1 MAVDLQD
8 PPPTVE
14 PARRG
19 RGSTLATAGR
29 PSSRTSRF
37 ERGARGVWVLVLG
50 VFLGYPLFE
59 LFRRSLFDEQGSFSL
74 AYYERLA
81 SNPQLLQAGLNSL
94 WIGTGSV
101 VGSLL
106 IALPLAYLVSRTD
119 LPGKGFFRTC
129 TVLTFAAPS
138 FIAALGWILLLGRN
152 GLINTTLMSVF
163 SLDEPPFDIFTPW
176 GIIFVL
182 SMFLYPLVF
191 LPVAAALNNIDP
203 ALEQAASS
211 LGAGRWRMLRTIT
224 LPLVL
229 PSVLGGCVLVFV
241 TGFVIFGPVA
251 VLGAPVGFETIPM
264 VLLQL
269 ISFPPQIE
277 TAAVMSVPVLI
288 VIGLVL
294 LLQKRLVGSRRFTV
308 IGGKPGGRQLVPLG
322 LAKPFA
328 LLFAVTVFVV
338 SLVLPFGI
346 LFLTSFRR
354 ALGLP
359 LERGNLVLLENY
371 QRVFQAPEIAMAFR
385 NSFVLAGGAVVL
397 AVAVAL
403 LASWLVQRTTARSN
417 AVIGPVMTSSLAFP
431 GAVLG
436 IGLIIAFARE
446 PFGLGGSLAILLI
459 AYTVSALP
467 LAFLYVN
474 AAMSQ
479 IGADV
484 EEASRS
490 LGAGWVM
497 TWRRITLPLLRPSIA
512 AVGLLTFVLL
522 FRELEMSIFLYTGA
536 NPTTATVLYEL
547 AGESLFQLVG
557 ALATVILAVNV
568 AVVLLAVRLLGA
580 GSTSDPAG
588 EGH

>member
-1 MAVDLQD
+1 MAVQTQG
-8 PPPTVE
+8 PPASSTDSRPS
-14 PARRG
+14 AFG
-19 RGSTLATAGR
+19 RTAGSRRR
-29 PSSRTSRF
+29 PHRASRF

-50 VFLGYPLFE
+50 VALGYPLLE
-59 LFRRSLFDEQGSFSL
+59 LFRRSLFGADGSFTL
-74 AYYERLA
+74 EHYGRLV
-81 SNPQLLQAGLNSL
+81 SNPNLIDATLNSL
-94 WIGTGSV
+94 WIGIGTV

-106 IALPLAYLVSRTD
+106 IAMPLAYLVARTD
-119 LPGKGFFRTC
+119 MPGRGFFRTC

-152 GLINTTLMSVF
+152 GLLNTALMSVF
-163 SLDEPPFDIFTPW
+163 RLEEPPFNIFTPW

-182 SMFLYPLVF
+182 SMFLYPLIF

-203 ALEQAASS
+203 ALEQAAAS
-211 LGAGRWRMLRTIT
+211 LGASRQRLLRTVT

-229 PSVLGGCVLVFV
+229 PATLGGCVLVFV

-251 VLGAPVGFETIPM
+251 ILGAPVGFRTIPM
-264 VLLQL
+264 VLLEL

-288 VIGLVL
+288 IIGLAL
-294 LLQKRLVGSRRFTV
+294 LLQRRLVGTRRFAV
-308 IGGKPGGRQLVPLG
+308 IGGKPGGRQVVPLG
-322 LAKPFA
+322 RAKPLA
-328 LLFAVTVFVV
+328 LLFASSVFVL

-346 LFLTSFRR
+346 LFITSFRR
-354 ALGLP
+354 ALGRP
-359 LERGNLVLLENY
+359 LGRDNLVLLDNY
-371 QRVFQAPEIAMAFR
+371 QRVFQAPEIAAAFR
-385 NSFVLAGGAVVL
+385 NSFVLAAGAVLL
-397 AVAVAL
+397 ALLLAL

-417 AVIGPVMTSSLAFP
+417 ALIAPVMTSSLAFP

-436 IGLIIAFARE
+436 IGLIIAFARP
-446 PFGLGGSLAILLI
+446 PFGLGGSLTILLI
-459 AYTVSALP
+459 GYTVSALP

-479 IGADV
+479 LGTDI

-490 LGAGWVM
+490 LGAGWM
-497 TWRRITLPLLRPSIA
+497 GTYRRITLPLLRPALA
-512 AVGLLTFVLL
+512 AVGLLTFVLM

-557 ALATVILAVNV
+557 ALSTVILAVNV
-568 AVVLLAVRLLGA
+568 AVVLIAVRLLGA
-580 GSTSDPAG
+580 GTTSETA
-588 EGH
+588 

>member
-1 MAVDLQD
+1 VAVQTQG
-8 PPPTVE
+8 PP
-14 PARRG
+14 AS
-19 RGSTLATAGR
+19 STDSRPPVAGR
-29 PSSRTSRF
+29 AAGSRRRSNRASRF

-50 VFLGYPLFE
+50 VALGYPLFE
-59 LFRRSLFDEQGSFSL
+59 LFRRSLFAADGSFTL
-74 AYYERLA
+74 EHYGRLV
-81 SNPQLLQAGLNSL
+81 SNPNLIGATINSL
-94 WIGTGSV
+94 WIGIGTV

-106 IALPLAYLVSRTD
+106 IAMPLAYLVARTD
-119 LPGKGFFRTC
+119 LPGRGFFRTC

-152 GLINTTLMSVF
+152 GLINTALMSVF
-163 SLDEPPFDIFTPW
+163 GLEEPPFNIFTPW

-182 SMFLYPLVF
+182 SMFLYPLIF

-203 ALEQAASS
+203 ALEQAAAS
-211 LGAGRWRMLRTIT
+211 LGASRQRLLRTVT

-229 PSVLGGCVLVFV
+229 PATLGGCVLVFV

-251 VLGAPVGFETIPM
+251 ILGAPVGFRTIPM
-264 VLLQL
+264 VLLEL

-288 VIGLVL
+288 IIGLAL
-294 LLQKRLVGSRRFTV
+294 LLQRRLVGARRFAV
-308 IGGKPGGRQLVPLG
+308 IGGKPGARQAVPLG
-322 LAKPFA
+322 RAKPLA
-328 LLFAVTVFVV
+328 LLFASSVFVV

-346 LFLTSFRR
+346 LFITSFRR
-354 ALGLP
+354 ALGRP
-359 LERGNLVLLENY
+359 LGRDNLVLLDNY
-371 QRVFQAPEIAMAFR
+371 QRVFQAPEIAAAFR
-385 NSFVLAGGAVVL
+385 NSFVLAIGAVLL
-397 AVAVAL
+397 ALLLAL

-417 AVIGPVMTSSLAFP
+417 ALIAPVMTSSLAFP

-436 IGLIIAFARE
+436 IGLIIAFARP
-446 PFGLGGSLAILLI
+446 PFGLGGSLTILLI
-459 AYTVSALP
+459 GYTVSALP

-479 IGADV
+479 LGTDI

-490 LGAGWVM
+490 LGAGWM
-497 TWRRITLPLLRPSIA
+497 STYRRITLPLLRPALA
-512 AVGLLTFVLL
+512 AVGLLTFVLM

-568 AVVLLAVRLLGA
+568 AVVLIAVRLLGA
-580 GSTSDPAG
+580 GTTSETA
-588 EGH
+588 